1 MAQIDLEANG
11 QDTKDRV
18 ILTAF
23 RQTAQTVTDNVME
36 GRIFTKTQ
44 LVDGKWKLI
53 LRLSGWQN
61 LDKVSSAMCLVVNT
75 DLSYHE
81 TFADCTSYLK
91 ESDPRIE
98 LVLDGAKAGDYVV
111 TLNMS
116 TKSGNVEVP
125 VTLNNREITFS
136 IQ

>member
-1 MAQIDLEANG
+1 MARIDLEADG
-11 QDTKDRV
+11 PDTTDRRV
-18 ILTAF
+18 LESFKKTV
-23 RQTAQTVTDNVME
+23 QTVTDNVME

-53 LRLSGWQN
+53 MRLNGWQN

-75 DLSYHE
+75 DLSYHQ
-81 TFADCTSYLK
+81 TFADCTTYLTA
-91 ESDPRIE
+91 SDPRIE
-98 LVLDGAKAGDYVV
+98 LVLDGAGSGDYVV
-111 TLNMS
+111 TLNML
-116 TKSGNVEVP
+116 TKSGSVEVP